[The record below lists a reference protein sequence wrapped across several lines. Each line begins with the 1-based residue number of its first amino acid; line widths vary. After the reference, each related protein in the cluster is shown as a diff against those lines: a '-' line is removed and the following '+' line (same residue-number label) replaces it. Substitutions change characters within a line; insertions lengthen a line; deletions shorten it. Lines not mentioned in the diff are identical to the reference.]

1 MSQPTP
7 PVDYQHLLVLLTSER
22 LGSYFSAAEGDIDAA
37 FALYEWNIE
46 VAAAALSLT
55 AMVEVV
61 LRNAIDREM
70 RTWAAAR
77 GATDW
82 LTAAPLDAQGRSDIT
97 KARTRAARG
106 RQTVTHGHVVAEL
119 NLGFWRFLMSRK
131 YFTSLW
137 IPALQHAF
145 PHATGDARL
154 KRGILEGHTQ
164 QLLYLRNRA
173 AHHEPLHQRDLRA
186 DLDRSLQLAQA
197 IHPTAG
203 AWVANHQQ
211 LGQVLERRPLL

>member
-7 PVDYQHLLVLLTSER
+7 PVDYQDLLVLLTAER
-22 LGSYFSAAEGDIDAA
+22 LGSYLSAAKGDIDAA

-61 LRNAIDREM
+61 LRNALDNEM
-70 RTWAAAR
+70 RTWASAR
-77 GATDW
+77 GQTDW
-82 LTAAPLDAQGRSDIT
+82 LNDAPLDIQGRSDVN
-97 KARTRAARG
+97 KARDRAARG

-119 NLGFWRFLMSRK
+119 NLGFWRFLMSRR
-131 YFTSLW
+131 YLTSLW

-154 KRGILEGHTQ
+154 KQRILEGHTQ

-173 AHHEPLHQRDLRA
+173 AHHEPLHRRDLWA
-186 DLDRSLQLAQA
+186 DLDRSLQLARA

-203 AWVANHQQ
+203 AWVATHQQ
-211 LGQVLERRPLL
+211 LGKVLERRPPL